1 MDMKTGAAVIAAL
14 LLGAPAEAPRG
25 IEALAWMS
33 GKWVMESGSRWT
45 EEQWSAPRGGTMLG
59 FSRTGSADAVREFEF
74 LRLAEDEHGFIT
86 YWASPSGRPAIG
98 FRLVKAGS
106 SNATFENPMHD
117 FPVRISYRREGPRMT
132 ATIAGA
138 GGSNPQSWEYRRHG
152 N

>member
-1 MDMKTGAAVIAAL
+1 MEMKTGAAAIAAL

-33 GKWVMESGSRWT
+33 GKWAMESGGRWT
-45 EEQWSAPRGGTMLG
+45 EEQWSAPRAGTMLG
-59 FSRTGSADAVREFEF
+59 FSRTGSAEAVREFEF

-86 YWASPSGRPAIG
+86 YWASPGGRPAVG
-98 FRLVKAGS
+98 FRLVERGPS
-106 SNATFENPMHD
+106 SVTFENPMHD
-117 FPVRISYRREGPRMT
+117 FPTRISYRREGVRMI

-138 GGSNPQSWEYRRHG
+138 GGSNPQSWESRRQG